1 MLNCC
6 YGFFKIISVQSVSE
20 YLSMKQKITRLL
32 GFELLVYS
40 YAPIG
45 FPTPCCAKV
54 VESEIWT
61 IQDYHHRREFGWLT
75 GSMTAPVTGS

>member
-1 MLNCC
+1 MLKCC
-6 YGFFKIISVQSVSE
+6 YSFFKIVSVPSVSE
-20 YLSMKQKITRLL
+20 YMSKKRKITRLL

-54 VESEIWT
+54 VEREIW
-61 IQDYHHRREFGWLT
+61 ICQDHLIRSDFG
-75 GSMTAPVTGS
+75 

>member
-6 YGFFKIISVQSVSE
+6 YSFFKIISVPSVSE
-20 YLSMKQKITRLL
+20 YLSMKRKITRLL

-45 FPTPCCAKV
+45 FPTPCCANV
-54 VESEIWT
+54 VESEIWMS
-61 IQDYHHRREFGWLT
+61 QDYHFVREVG
-75 GSMTAPVTGS
+75 